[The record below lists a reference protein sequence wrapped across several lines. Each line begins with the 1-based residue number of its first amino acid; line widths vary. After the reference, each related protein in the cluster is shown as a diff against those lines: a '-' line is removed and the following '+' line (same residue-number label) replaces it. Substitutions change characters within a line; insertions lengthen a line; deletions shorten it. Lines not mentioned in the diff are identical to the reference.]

1 MVQRRMDGYS
11 AGPSER
17 LGSFANILGGS
28 SLKAFFSRLPFLQS
42 VTATGE
48 VANAVKEESLP
59 VETGVSLT
67 AS

>member
-1 MVQRRMDGYS
+1 MVQRRTDGYS

-17 LGSFANILGGS
+17 LGSCANILGGS
-28 SLKAFFSRLPFLQS
+28 SLPSLLLFLQS

-48 VANAVKEESLP
+48 VANAVKDESLP

-67 AS
+67 AP